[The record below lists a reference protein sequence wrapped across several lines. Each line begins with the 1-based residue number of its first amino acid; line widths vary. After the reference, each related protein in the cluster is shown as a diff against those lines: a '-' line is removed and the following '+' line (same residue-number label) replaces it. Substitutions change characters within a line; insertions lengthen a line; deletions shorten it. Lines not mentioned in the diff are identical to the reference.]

1 MQNVH
6 EMYSDHPRYHSDPF
20 FKYRVPYAQ
29 YFSGI
34 VYDTAYEFASSFSR
48 LEALRFVA
56 GEFVYRCCN
65 SRDCIHYLIHCAD
78 EIRKEILKKENKE

>member
-6 EMYSDHPRYHSDPF
+6 EVYWDHPEYHSDPF
-20 FKYRVPYAQ
+20 FKYGVPLAR
-29 YFSGI
+29 YFSEI
-34 VYDTAYEFASSFSR
+34 VYNVAYKFASSSIL

-56 GEFVYRCCN
+56 REFVYRFHN

-78 EIRKEILKKENKE
+78 EIRTEIIEENTE